1 MHGVHCTYGVYWIYK
16 HVWED
21 TQMTVW
27 FVHSYTIFC
36 LLHTKE
42 HNNFMKKIGIH
53 LGIWVSRRSWHT
65 FLAMR
70 IWLRCMCL
78 LYTKDRVT
86 VYKPD
91 SHLGVFPNVFIY
103 SIHPVST
110 MDAMHTIGHIPVHLT
125 DNTISLTLNNQ
136 ATIELHSY
144 IMIF

>member
-1 MHGVHCTYGVYWIYK
+1 M
-16 HVWED
+16 
-21 TQMTVW
+21 
-27 FVHSYTIFC
+27 C

-42 HNNFMKKIGIH
+42 HNNCIKKIDIH

-86 VYKPD
+86 VYKPY

-103 SIHPVST
+103 VIHPAST
-110 MDAMHTIGHIPVHLT
+110 MDAMHTIGHIPVHLF
-125 DNTISLTLNNQ
+125 NNNFSISKYR
-136 ATIELHSY
+136 IEKLFVLSFGNSILYRYTSY
-144 IMIF
+144 LFIANDIKWPHD